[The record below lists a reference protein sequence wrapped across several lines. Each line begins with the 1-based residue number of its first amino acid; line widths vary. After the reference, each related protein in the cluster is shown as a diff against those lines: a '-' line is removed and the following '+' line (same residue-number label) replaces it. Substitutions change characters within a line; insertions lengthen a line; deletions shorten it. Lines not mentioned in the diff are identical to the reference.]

1 MPGALDGLKV
11 IDLSRVLGGPY
22 CAQMLADHGAE
33 VIKIE
38 PPQGDE
44 TRLWGPPFDA
54 DGISAYFA
62 GINRN
67 KRTIALDLSKP
78 AGRDVLLK
86 LLADADVLI
95 ENFKT
100 GTMEKWGI
108 GYDTLSEKFPRLV
121 HARVSG
127 FGADGPL
134 GGFPGYDAMVQA
146 SAGLVSV
153 NGSPEGGPVRIGVPV
168 VDLSTGMN
176 ACIGILM
183 ALYERNRSGK
193 GQFVDATLYDSAIA
207 LHQPHA
213 PNYFMA
219 GQKPKLFGNSH
230 GNLAPY
236 ANFPTKGRNIVIGA
250 GNDGQFRKL
259 VQMLGKPEM
268 ADDPRFRTNKDR
280 LAHKAE
286 MEAELRALTKDR
298 DGEAFANELMR
309 NGVPSGAVMEV
320 PDVMEHP
327 HTKHRNMVWEKDGY
341 RNVGNPVKLSRTP
354 LAPVA
359 QQAEDVRPGYPRGA
373 GRVRL
378 FGDRDR
384 RAGRLGRSAHRDQ
397 EELNGRLASTRE
409 AAKTIERRPKAT
421 EVDLCHRL
429 TCHFEQL
436 GQLQHSSART
446 IDDGREAGEG
456 IVAPSVAKL
465 IENATR
471 AHLSSPARCKRRAD
485 MPRYVLL
492 LGVAMAA
499 LQRRRKWNS
508 SVSADK
514 RLPVGIRATSTFGAP
529 IAVETILFMAYRQS
543 ST

>member
-1 MPGALDGLKV
+1 MPGALEGLKV
-11 IDLSRVLGGPY
+11 VDLSRVLGGPY

-33 VIKIE
+33 VVKVE

-44 TRLWGPPFDA
+44 TRLWGPPFDG

-67 KRTIALDLSKP
+67 KRAIALDLSKP
-78 AGRDVLLK
+78 AGREVLLK

-108 GYDTLSEKFPRLV
+108 GYEALSQKFPRLI

-153 NGSPEGGPVRIGVPV
+153 NGSPDGGPVRIGVPV

-176 ACIGILM
+176 ACMGILM
-183 ALYERNRSGK
+183 CLYERNRSGK
-193 GQFVDATLYDSAIA
+193 GQFVDATLYDSAVA

-219 GQKPKLFGNSH
+219 GLKPKLFGNSH

-236 ANFPTKGRNIVIGA
+236 ANFPTKGRNIVVGA
-250 GNDGQFRKL
+250 GNDAQFRKL

-268 ADDPRFRTNKDR
+268 ADDPRFKTNKDR

-298 DGEAFANELMR
+298 DGESFANELMQ
-309 NGVPSGAVMEV
+309 NGVPSGAVQEV

-327 HTKHRNMVWEKDGY
+327 HTRHRNMVWEKDGY

-354 LAPVA
+354 PA
-359 QQAEDVRPGYPRGA
+359 VRSKPKK
-373 GRVRL
+373 
-378 FGDRDR
+378 FG
-384 RAGRLGRSAHRDQ
+384 
-397 EELNGRLASTRE
+397 
-409 AAKTIERRPKAT
+409 
-421 EVDLCHRL
+421 
-429 TCHFEQL
+429 
-436 GQLQHSSART
+436 
-446 IDDGREAGEG
+446 ID
-456 IVAPSVAKL
+456 
-465 IENATR
+465 TR
-471 AHLSSPARCKRRAD
+471 AVLAERGYSEAEIDKLVSS
-485 MPRYVLL
+485 
-492 LGVAMAA
+492 
-499 LQRRRKWNS
+499 
-508 SVSADK
+508 
-514 RLPVGIRATSTFGAP
+514 GIAFTEMKK
-529 IAVETILFMAYRQS
+529 I
-543 ST
+543 

>member
-1 MPGALDGLKV
+1 MTQAQGALAGIRVLD
-11 IDLSRVLGGPY
+11 ISRILGGPY
-22 CAQMLADHGAE
+22 CGQILGDHGAD
-33 VIKIE
+33 VLKVE
-38 PPQGDE
+38 PPQGDD
-44 TRLWGPPFDA
+44 TRTWGPPFREGVA
-54 DGISAYFA
+54 SYYHGL
-62 GINRN
+62 NRN
-67 KRTIALDLSKP
+67 KRVQHLDFSTEE
-78 AGRDVLLK
+78 GRTA
-86 LLADADVLI
+86 LLALVAEADVLI

-108 GYDTLSEKFPRLV
+108 GYDALSAKFPRLV

-176 ACIGILM
+176 ACIGLLM

-268 ADDPRFRTNKDR
+268 ADDPRFKTNKDR

-298 DGEAFANELMR
+298 DGESFANELMQ
-309 NGVPSGAVMEV
+309 NGVPSGAVLEV

-354 LAPVA
+354 PA
-359 QQAEDVRPGYPRGA
+359 VRSKPKK
-373 GRVRL
+373 
-378 FGDRDR
+378 FGLD
-384 RAGRLGRSAHRDQ
+384 
-397 EELNGRLASTRE
+397 
-409 AAKTIERRPKAT
+409 
-421 EVDLCHRL
+421 
-429 TCHFEQL
+429 
-436 GQLQHSSART
+436 
-446 IDDGREAGEG
+446 
-456 IVAPSVAKL
+456 
-465 IENATR
+465 TR
-471 AHLSSPARCKRRAD
+471 A
-485 MPRYVLL
+485 VLAECGYSAAEIDAL
-492 LGVAMAA
+492 VASGVA
-499 LQRRRKWNS
+499 LTEIKKS
-508 SVSADK
+508 
-514 RLPVGIRATSTFGAP
+514 
-529 IAVETILFMAYRQS
+529 
-543 ST
+543 

>member
-1 MPGALDGLKV
+1 MPGALEGLKV

-33 VIKIE
+33 VIKVE

-54 DGISAYFA
+54 EGISAYFA

-67 KRTIALDLSKP
+67 KRAIALDLAKP
-78 AGRDVLLK
+78 EGREVLLK

-100 GTMEKWGI
+100 GTMEKWGL
-108 GYDTLSEKFPRLV
+108 GYDELSKKFPRLV

-153 NGSPEGGPVRIGVPV
+153 NGSPDGGPVRIGVPV

-176 ACIGILM
+176 ACMGILM
-183 ALYERNRSGK
+183 SLYERNRSGK

-268 ADDPRFRTNKDR
+268 ADDPRFKTNKDR

-298 DGEAFANELMR
+298 DGEPFANELMR

-327 HTKHRNMVWEKDGY
+327 HTRHRNMVWEKDGY

-354 LAPVA
+354 PA
-359 QQAEDVRPGYPRGA
+359 VRSKPKK
-373 GRVRL
+373 
-378 FGDRDR
+378 FGND
-384 RAGRLGRSAHRDQ
+384 
-397 EELNGRLASTRE
+397 
-409 AAKTIERRPKAT
+409 
-421 EVDLCHRL
+421 
-429 TCHFEQL
+429 
-436 GQLQHSSART
+436 
-446 IDDGREAGEG
+446 
-456 IVAPSVAKL
+456 
-465 IENATR
+465 TR
-471 AHLSSPARCKRRAD
+471 AVLAERGYSPAEIDRLIAA
-485 MPRYVLL
+485 
-492 LGVAMAA
+492 GVA
-499 LQRRRKWNS
+499 LTDIRK
-508 SVSADK
+508 A
-514 RLPVGIRATSTFGAP
+514 
-529 IAVETILFMAYRQS
+529 
-543 ST
+543 

>member
-1 MPGALDGLKV
+1 MPGALEGLKV

-22 CAQMLADHGAE
+22 CAQMLADHGAD
-33 VIKIE
+33 VIKVE

-44 TRLWGPPFDA
+44 TRLWGPPFDK

-67 KRTIALDLSKP
+67 KRTIALDLAKP
-78 AGRDVLLK
+78 DGRTVLLK
-86 LLADADVLI
+86 LLEDADVLI

-100 GTMEKWGI
+100 GTMEKWGL
-108 GYDTLSEKFPRLV
+108 GYDELAKKLPRLV

-134 GGFPGYDAMVQA
+134 GGFPGYDAMIQA

-153 NGSPEGGPVRIGVPV
+153 NGSPDGGPVRIGVPV

-219 GQKPKLFGNSH
+219 GMKPKLYGNSH

-236 ANFPTKGRNIVIGA
+236 ANFPTKGRNIVVGA

-259 VQMLGKPEM
+259 CQMLGKPEM
-268 ADDPRFRTNKDR
+268 ADDPRFKTNKDR

-286 MEAELRALTKDR
+286 MEVELAALTKDR
-298 DGEAFANELMR
+298 DGEAFANELMQA
-309 NGVPSGAVMEV
+309 GVPSGAVQEV

-327 HTKHRNMVWEKDGY
+327 HTRHRNMVWEKDGY
-341 RNVGNPVKLSRTP
+341 RNVGNPIKLSRTP
-354 LAPVA
+354 PAVRSKPRKYGIDTRAVLAERGFSA
-359 QQAEDVRPGYPRGA
+359 AE
-373 GRVRL
+373 
-378 FGDRDR
+378 
-384 RAGRLGRSAHRDQ
+384 
-397 EELNGRLASTRE
+397 
-409 AAKTIERRPKAT
+409 
-421 EVDLCHRL
+421 
-429 TCHFEQL
+429 
-436 GQLQHSSART
+436 
-446 IDDGREAGEG
+446 ID
-456 IVAPSVAKL
+456 KL
-465 IENATR
+465 IA
-471 AHLSSPARCKRRAD
+471 A
-485 MPRYVLL
+485 
-492 LGVAMAA
+492 GVA
-499 LQRRRKWNS
+499 LTDIRR
-508 SVSADK
+508 
-514 RLPVGIRATSTFGAP
+514 
-529 IAVETILFMAYRQS
+529 
-543 ST
+543 

>member
-1 MPGALDGLKV
+1 MPGALEGLKV
-11 IDLSRVLGGPY
+11 VDLSRVLGGPY

-44 TRLWGPPFDA
+44 TRLWGPPFDQE
-54 DGISAYFA
+54 GISAYFA

-67 KRTIALDLSKP
+67 KRTVALDLSKKE
-78 AGRDVLLK
+78 GREVLLK
-86 LLADADVLI
+86 LLKSADVLI

-108 GYDTLSEKFPRLV
+108 GYETLSKTFPRLI

-153 NGSPEGGPVRIGVPV
+153 NGAPEAGPVRIGVPV

-176 ACIGILM
+176 ACMGILM
-183 ALYERNRSGK
+183 ALYERNRSDK
-193 GQFVDATLYDSAIA
+193 GQFVDATLYDSAVA

-219 GQKPKLFGNSH
+219 GLKPKLFGNSH

-259 VQMLGKPEM
+259 TQMLGKPEL
-268 ADDPRFRTNKDR
+268 ADDPRFKTNKDR
-280 LAHKAE
+280 VAHREAL
-286 MEAELRALTKDR
+286 EAELRALTKDR
-298 DGEAFANELMR
+298 NGEAFANELMQ

-327 HTKHRNMVWEKDGY
+327 HTKHRGMVWEKDGW

-354 LAPVA
+354 AS
-359 QQAEDVRPGYPRGA
+359 PR
-373 GRVRL
+373 
-378 FGDRDR
+378 
-384 RAGRLGRSAHRDQ
+384 S
-397 EELNGRLASTRE
+397 
-409 AAKTIERRPKAT
+409 K
-421 EVDLCHRL
+421 
-429 TCHFEQL
+429 
-436 GQLQHSSART
+436 
-446 IDDGREAGEG
+446 
-456 IVAPSVAKL
+456 
-465 IENATR
+465 
-471 AHLSSPARCKRRAD
+471 
-485 MPRYVLL
+485 PR
-492 LGVAMAA
+492 
-499 LQRRRKWNS
+499 
-508 SVSADK
+508 
-514 RLPVGIRATSTFGAP
+514 TFGADTRKVLSEVGYSAAEIDKLLATG
-529 IAVETILFMAYRQS
+529 IAFTEIRK
-543 ST
+543 